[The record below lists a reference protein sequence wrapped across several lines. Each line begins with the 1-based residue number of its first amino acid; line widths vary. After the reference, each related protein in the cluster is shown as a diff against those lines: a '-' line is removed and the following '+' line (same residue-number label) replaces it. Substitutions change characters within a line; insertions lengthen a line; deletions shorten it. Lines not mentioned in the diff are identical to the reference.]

1 MRDRG
6 KGKGGGERERQE
18 WEEGGWWRQQQ
29 GIRCGGE
36 RGQRKV
42 VEAEKRKEE

>member
-6 KGKGGGERERQE
+6 KEKGGGGRKRKEG
-18 WEEGGWWRQQQ
+18 EEGGWWRQQQ
-29 GIRCGGE
+29 GIRCGDE

-42 VEAEKRKEE
+42 VEADKRKEE